1 MATSH
6 GGQRGRHFQGLVRA
20 HILHMIS
27 LVLVGLTR
35 KEAVFQNRLVTPVPI
50 GTRTGARH
58 HRCGVPGPREIRQP
72 RRADSPLASPC
83 WLLACFTMPL
93 SACWRGLGII
103 QHHQARGTDAMSDG
117 TRLVDDGLYC
127 GSWRKW
133 PCRLAQKRLA
143 QDDPHA
149 HKRHAQHGHARL
161 CLMAKRSGMWRRA
174 GSAVL
179 FNCGIADNS

>member
-1 MATSH
+1 MGHASVSCLQAGSSVSSVHATAYEAIDHMA
-6 GGQRGRHFQGLVRA
+6 
-20 HILHMIS
+20 II
-27 LVLVGLTR
+27 
-35 KEAVFQNRLVTPVPI
+35 
-50 GTRTGARH
+50 
-58 HRCGVPGPREIRQP
+58 
-72 RRADSPLASPC
+72 ASPC

-179 FNCGIADNS
+179 FNRGIADNS